1 MTPGEVVALVVALVG
16 TGGLGAFVETV
27 RSRRRAIAGDERDA
41 RRELAE
47 DRRDTIADRDGL
59 IAQLLERVKA
69 MEDWKVG
76 AEERAEGRVRVIR
89 AQGDHI
95 DVLEDHI
102 WRRLPPPPP
111 PRPEG
116 T

>member
-1 MTPGEVVALVVALVG
+1 MTSGEVVALIVALVG

-27 RSRRRAIAGDERDA
+27 RSRRRAIAGDEREA

-69 MEDWKVG
+69 LEEWKRDAEQR
-76 AEERAEGRVRVIR
+76 AEERARVIR
-89 AQGDHI
+89 AAGDHI
-95 DVLEDHI
+95 DVLEHVI
-102 WRRLPPPPP
+102 WQELGKRPPI
-111 PRPEG
+111 RPEG
-116 T
+116 V